1 MKQVGML
8 LLALS
13 FSSCEKPQLKTDT
26 PVEEPDGLVEKPA
39 GEMSFEEIRKSVIG
53 QTFETLTLGTKVF
66 AQAQVRNITE
76 RVIVVAHADGVDEVL
91 WSEVSDEVRKKWGY
105 DPSVPLT
112 SPKVASAPSVKKEM
126 ETVEVAK
133 AEPVP
138 EPELDPQERAKKID
152 LMQKMLDAQLA
163 GIRTMES
170 DLARQSQPLNA
181 LRQQLQ
187 SIKARQSGRSSNKL
201 VVEMVG
207 GTSKRVDRKK
217 EAAELEQKIKVE
229 EQLVAQ
235 LSQSLQTARKTY
247 DSLKAELNQL
257 QQR

>member
-1 MKQVGML
+1 ML

-13 FSSCEKPQLKTDT
+13 FSSCEKPQLKSDT
-26 PVEEPDGLVEKPA
+26 SVEEPDGLVEKPA

-53 QTFETLTLGTKVF
+53 QTFETLTLGSKVF
-66 AQAQVRNITE
+66 AQAHVRNITE

-112 SPKVASAPSVKKEM
+112 SPKVASAPPVKKEKKP
-126 ETVEVAK
+126 VEATK
-133 AEPVP
+133 PDPIP

-152 LMQKMLDAQLA
+152 LMQKMLEAQLA

-217 EAAELEQKIKVE
+217 EAAELEQKIKAE
-229 EQLVAQ
+229 EQLVSKLAE
-235 LSQSLQTARKTY
+235 SLQAARKKY
-247 DSLKAELNQL
+247 EEMKIALNQL
-257 QQR
+257 KAG